1 MRSILVSIIN
11 SPISST
17 NQVISGSFI
26 NTNNDSSVKILVNAN
41 NSIIHTTNSKSI
53 TTVEDKSSK
62 FKLKTKM
69 LYKGSRAMITGIIPH
84 EDEFL
89 EPVYK
94 IGNRLGK
101 LKIVQYNDIRLELL
115 VIPSGISFPTKKV
128 VIIQRTTVL
137 IQLIQMSSRLLIQ
150 KILRRSRR
158 SRSSNPL

>member
-1 MRSILVSIIN
+1 MRSILVSTIN

-41 NSIIHTTNSKSI
+41 NSIIHTTNDKSI

-69 LYKGSRAMITGIIPH
+69 LYKGSKAMITEIIPH

-101 LKIVQYNDIRLELL
+101 SKIVQYNDIGLELL

-128 VIIQRTTVL
+128 VIIQRTTVS
-137 IQLIQMSSRLLIQ
+137 IQLIQMSSRLVI
-150 KILRRSRR
+150 KKTLRRSRR